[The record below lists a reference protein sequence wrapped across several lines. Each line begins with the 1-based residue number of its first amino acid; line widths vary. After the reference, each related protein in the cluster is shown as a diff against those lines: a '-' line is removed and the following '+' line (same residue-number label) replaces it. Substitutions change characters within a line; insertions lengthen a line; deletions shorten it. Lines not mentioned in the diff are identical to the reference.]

1 MSWADVSASNLSDFE
16 DAIVKYGDACVR
28 LPKDLK
34 EWNAYKELKQKID
47 ELKMILPIIRD
58 LKKESIKPRHW
69 DRIIEITGAELNY
82 K

>member
-1 MSWADVSASNLSDFE
+1 MEEN
-16 DAIVKYGDACVR
+16 INKYGDLCVR

-34 EWNAYKELKQKID
+34 EWNAYKELKLRID
-47 ELKMILPIIRD
+47 ELKAILPIIRD

-69 DRIIEITGAELNY
+69 DKIIEITGAELNY